1 MLRNLSPGS
10 AGTKS
15 QKFFICRTNQ
25 QKKFNEN
32 KQGKYQTENLESWF
46 KFLYG
51 TVRNIFRNSRGK
63 YDIKSTRADVHIIG
77 LESNIKHEETTQHL
91 SHNAAYHHLTIMV
104 KNLKS

>member
-15 QKFFICRTNQ
+15 HKFFICRTTQ
-25 QKKFNEN
+25 QFFNEN

-51 TVRNIFRNSRGK
+51 TVRNILG
-63 YDIKSTRADVHIIG
+63 
-77 LESNIKHEETTQHL
+77 TQGE
-91 SHNAAYHHLTIMV
+91 NMT
-104 KNLKS
+104 LKAHVLMFIL